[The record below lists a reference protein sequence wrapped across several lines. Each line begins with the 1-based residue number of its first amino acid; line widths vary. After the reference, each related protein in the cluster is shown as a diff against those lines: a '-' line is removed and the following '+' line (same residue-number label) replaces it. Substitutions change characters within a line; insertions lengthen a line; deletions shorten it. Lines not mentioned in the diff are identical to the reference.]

1 MPRLHSCPK
10 PTRPAGDE
18 SDHGGGG
25 EILKVICPEYCEL
38 MAWRRAGH
46 EIRKIEKSEHRKQH
60 CSKTKHRRK
69 RATGFSPRDPQ
80 SDQQCKSRPWN
91 HILTADTLDALQ
103 ARKHDDQLS

>member
-46 EIRKIEKSEHRKQH
+46 EIRKIEKSEHRKKH
-60 CSKTKHRRK
+60 CNKTKHRRK
-69 RATGFSPRDPQ
+69 RATGFSTRDPQ
-80 SDQQCKSRPWN
+80 SDQQCQSRDWKK
-91 HILTADTLDALQ
+91 ILPADHQRNERTQ
-103 ARKHDDQLS
+103 ESKP